1 MAIAINLD
9 EKGFD
14 YLNALTDVGKMIEKQ
29 LARGKSAD
37 DTLDILEQLGD
48 AAARRF
54 NEMLEELHQQ
64 YHGTSREEVGDSA
77 SPHCKYGRHDC
88 SGFRPS

>member
-54 NEMLEELHQQ
+54 NEMLEELQQQ
-64 YHGTSREEVGDSA
+64 YNSAFGKKVGDLDTPRS
-77 SPHCKYGRHDC
+77 
-88 SGFRPS
+88 